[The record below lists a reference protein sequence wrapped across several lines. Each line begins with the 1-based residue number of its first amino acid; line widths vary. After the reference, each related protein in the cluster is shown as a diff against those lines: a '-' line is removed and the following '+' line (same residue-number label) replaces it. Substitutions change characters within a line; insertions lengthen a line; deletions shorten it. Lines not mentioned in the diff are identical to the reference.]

1 MNRKTLIKLKK
12 FVLTTRNL
20 SNTKLLEEYR
30 KSNKNID
37 CDIEE
42 GIPNDIEYDRNSILE
57 NQILRRMAVGLNG
70 L

>member
-1 MNRKTLIKLKK
+1 MNRKTSIKLKK

-20 SNTKLLEEYR
+20 SNTKLLEEYGR
-30 KSNKNID
+30 SNKNID

-42 GIPNDIEYDRNSILE
+42 GIPNNIEYDRNSILKE
-57 NQILRRMAVGLNG
+57 QILKRMAVGLNG